1 MTYVHRCMLTEIP
14 SLHDSVNGHTAAAAL
29 DNRELAVLNVLMTN
43 RNRVLSRSEL
53 TRLSGLHGLSER
65 RCDGLLVGIRRVLGP
80 DSIRTVRG
88 RGWILDQNLVV
99 GEFDPAHESWWSL
112 QTV

>member
-1 MTYVHRCMLTEIP
+1 MLTEIP
-14 SLHDSVNGHTAAAAL
+14 APHATVPGMVATAPL
-29 DNRELAVLNVLMTN
+29 DNREVAVLNVLLTN

-88 RGWILDQNLVV
+88 RGWILDQGLVV
-99 GEFDPAHESWWSL
+99 DFDEATDSWWS
-112 QTV
+112 QQIA